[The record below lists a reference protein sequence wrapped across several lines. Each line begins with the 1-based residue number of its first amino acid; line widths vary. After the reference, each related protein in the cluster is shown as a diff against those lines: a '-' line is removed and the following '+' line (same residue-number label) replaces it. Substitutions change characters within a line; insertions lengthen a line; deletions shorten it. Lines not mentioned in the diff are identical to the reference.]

1 MLILIQYDNFL
12 DEGEKTFQTYLTKI
26 EVRKDF
32 SVGYK
37 SGLEWNPMDTFHHF
51 KEFPEYYNCCDY
63 YCCVFCNFVL
73 QIPGLHPGI
82 WATASCV
89 STVPGAHN

>member
-1 MLILIQYDNFL
+1 MLILIQHGNVL
-12 DEGEKTFQTYLTKI
+12 HEGEKTFQTYFTKI

-51 KEFPEYYNCCDY
+51 KEFQNITI
-63 YCCVFCNFVL
+63 VVIIAVAFNFVL

-82 WATASCV
+82 WATTSGV